1 MGAECPK
8 QFLEIGGKA
17 ILRVTIEKFISAD
30 PSTKVIVV
38 LPKDHISTWKAYC
51 RDNNFFV
58 EQTLVEGGMTRFH
71 SVKNGL
77 AKVPDGALVAIH
89 DGVRPLLSP
98 SMINRL
104 FALGGKYPAVVPVF
118 PCVDTIKVLGEPDGD
133 GIRHEKE
140 GAKADRS
147 ELFCGQ
153 TPQIFQS
160 ETIRAAYSL
169 PFDTAFT
176 DDAAVAYAYGV
187 ELSYTQG
194 EKFNLKIT
202 TPEDLTLAE
211 AIMKIDEQVPRTI

>member
-1 MGAECPK
+1 MGSDCPK
-8 QFLEIGGKA
+8 QFLEICGKA
-17 ILRVTIEKFISAD
+17 ILRVTIEKFVSAD

-38 LPKDHISTWKAYC
+38 LPKDHISTWKSYC
-51 RDNNFFV
+51 RDSNFFV
-58 EQTLVEGGMTRFH
+58 GQTLVEGGMTRFH

-89 DGVRPLLSP
+89 DGVRPLLSTAL
-98 SMINRL
+98 INQL
-104 FALGGKYPAVVPVF
+104 FELGEQYPAVIPVF
-118 PCVDTIKVLGEPDGD
+118 PCVDTIKVLGEPDSS

-160 ETIRAAYSL
+160 EKIRAAYSL
-169 PFDTAFT
+169 PFDMSFT
-176 DDAAVAYAYGV
+176 DDAAVAGAYGIP
-187 ELSYTQG
+187 LSYTKG

-202 TPEDLTLAE
+202 TPEDLLLAE
-211 AIMKIDEQVPRTI
+211 AIMNIHE

>member
-1 MGAECPK
+1 MGSECPK

-17 ILRVTIEKFISAD
+17 ILRVTIEKFLAAD
-30 PSTKVIVV
+30 PSTRITVV
-38 LPKDHISTWKAYC
+38 LPKDHISTWKSHC
-51 RDNNFFV
+51 RNSNFFV

-71 SVKNGL
+71 SVRNGL
-77 AKVPDGALVAIH
+77 MKVPDGALVAIH

-98 SMINRL
+98 TMITRL
-104 FALGGKYPAVVPVF
+104 FKLGEKYPAVVPVF
-118 PCVDTIKVLGEPDGD
+118 PCVDTIKVLGDPDED

-160 ETIRAAYSL
+160 ETIRAAYTL
-169 PFDTAFT
+169 PFDTSFT
-176 DDAAVAYAYGV
+176 DDAAVASAYGV
-187 ELSYTQG
+187 PLSYTQG

-202 TPEDLTLAE
+202 TPEDLALAE
-211 AIMKIDEQVPRTI
+211 AILKL